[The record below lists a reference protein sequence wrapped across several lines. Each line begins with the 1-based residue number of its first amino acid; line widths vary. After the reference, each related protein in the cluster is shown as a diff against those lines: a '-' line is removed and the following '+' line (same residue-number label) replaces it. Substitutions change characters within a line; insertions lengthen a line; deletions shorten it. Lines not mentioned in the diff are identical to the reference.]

1 MFDRNRWVKV
11 FEEEDTVKKKGN
23 EKTFYTND
31 GKGMSLSTNDN
42 KDNVKG
48 YNGSAAKRSIV
59 LMKQKLRFRI
69 TTKLG
74 NLTRQHYSQQE
85 RR

>member
-1 MFDRNRWVKV
+1 MKV

-42 KDNVKG
+42 KDNMKG
-48 YNGSAAKRSIV
+48 CNGSTIKRSIV
-59 LMKQKLRFRI
+59 LMKQKLCFRI
-69 TTKLG
+69 TAKLG
-74 NLTRQHYSQQE
+74 NPKNQYYSCQE